1 MSSSPASSAGVDA
14 AIASGCP
21 QARAQWD
28 VGSPTVEEPLIDVL
42 IVEDHDMVAQA
53 LASALSATGW
63 FRVGGCMRTRAE
75 AMHAITA
82 RPPDVVVLDLRLAD
96 GDDTT
101 SFIPDILAA
110 APDAKVLIVSAWGDD
125 WSVSRAVEAGCH
137 GYLLKEQGL
146 DELVD
151 GIQAVARGEAT
162 FAPSVL
168 SRVLKLLRP
177 GTVQAETLTARET
190 EVLRRLADGLTT
202 EQIAADLYVSVNTV
216 RNHVNN
222 IIRKLNVHSRLEA
235 VSYAIRNGLIR
246 VG

>member
-1 MSSSPASSAGVDA
+1 MQD
-14 AIASGCP
+14 
-21 QARAQWD
+21 
-28 VGSPTVEEPLIDVL
+28 PLIGVL
-42 IVEDHDMVAQA
+42 LVEDHDMVAQA
-53 LASALSATGW
+53 LVEALTAAGSFDVIGTA
-63 FRVGGCMRTRAE
+63 RTTAD
-75 AMHAITA
+75 AITVA
-82 RPPDVVVLDLRLAD
+82 TLYQPHVVVLDLRLAD
-96 GDDTT
+96 GDDST
-101 SFIPDILAA
+101 SSIGAILACS
-110 APDAKVLIVSAWGDD
+110 PDSKVLVLSAWGDD

-146 DELVD
+146 DDLID
-151 GIQAVARGEAT
+151 GIRAVARGEAT
-162 FAPSVL
+162 FAPAVL

-177 GTVQAETLTARET
+177 GTVNTEALTVRET

>member
-1 MSSSPASSAGVDA
+1 MD
-14 AIASGCP
+14 
-21 QARAQWD
+21 
-28 VGSPTVEEPLIDVL
+28 EPLIGVL
-42 IVEDHDMVAQA
+42 LVDDHDMVAHA
-53 LASALSATGW
+53 LASALIADGA
-63 FRVGGCMRTRAE
+63 FLVVG
-75 AMHAITA
+75 TA
-82 RPPDVVVLDLRLAD
+82 RTTSEALIAASEHHPHVVLLDLRLGE
-96 GDDTT
+96 GDDSTAA
-101 SFIPDILAA
+101 IPELLQRSPDSKIL
-110 APDAKVLIVSAWGDD
+110 VLSAWGDD

-146 DELVD
+146 DDLLD
-151 GIQAVARGEAT
+151 GIRAVARGEAT
-162 FAPSVL
+162 FAPAVL

-177 GTVQAETLTARET
+177 GSVSTEALTSRET

-222 IIRKLNVHSRLEA
+222 VIRKLNVHSRLEA

>member
-1 MSSSPASSAGVDA
+1 MQDPPIGV
-14 AIASGCP
+14 
-21 QARAQWD
+21 
-28 VGSPTVEEPLIDVL
+28 LL
-42 IVEDHDMVAQA
+42 VEDHDMVAQA
-53 LASALSATGW
+53 LVEALTAAGSFDVIGTA
-63 FRVGGCMRTRAE
+63 RTTAD
-75 AMHAITA
+75 AITVA
-82 RPPDVVVLDLRLAD
+82 TLYQPHVVVLDLRLAD
-96 GDDTT
+96 GDDST
-101 SFIPDILAA
+101 SSIGAILACS
-110 APDAKVLIVSAWGDD
+110 PDSKVLVLSAWGDD

-146 DELVD
+146 DDLID
-151 GIQAVARGEAT
+151 GIRAVARGEAT
-162 FAPSVL
+162 FAPAVL

-177 GTVQAETLTARET
+177 GTVNTEALTARET

-202 EQIAADLYVSVNTV
+202 EQIGADLYVSVNTV

>member
-1 MSSSPASSAGVDA
+1 M
-14 AIASGCP
+14 
-21 QARAQWD
+21 
-28 VGSPTVEEPLIDVL
+28 EESRSDDRIDVL

-53 LASALSATGW
+53 LAAALEATGS
-63 FRVGGCMRTRAE
+63 FHVGGCLRSRSE

-82 RPPDVVVLDLRLAD
+82 RAPDVVVLDLRLAD

-101 SFIPDILAA
+101 SFIPDILAE
-110 APDAKVLIVSAWGDD
+110 APDAKVLVVSAWGDD

>member
-1 MSSSPASSAGVDA
+1 MDDEDNDA
-14 AIASGCP
+14 
-21 QARAQWD
+21 
-28 VGSPTVEEPLIDVL
+28 IDVL

-53 LASALSATGW
+53 LASALTAAGG
-63 FRVGGCMRTRAE
+63 FRVNGCMRSRAE
-75 AMHAITA
+75 AMHAINA
-82 RPPDVVVLDLRLAD
+82 QAPAVVVLDLRLAD

-101 SFIPDILAA
+101 SFIPDILAS
-110 APDAKVLIVSAWGDD
+110 APDAKVLVVSAWGDD

-146 DELVD
+146 DELIE
-151 GIQAVARGEAT
+151 GIRAVARGEAS

-216 RNHVNN
+216 RNHIQQVLG
-222 IIRKLNVHSRLEA
+222 KLGAHSKLEA
-235 VSYAIRNGLIR
+235 VAIALREGVVAR
-246 VG
+246 PGS